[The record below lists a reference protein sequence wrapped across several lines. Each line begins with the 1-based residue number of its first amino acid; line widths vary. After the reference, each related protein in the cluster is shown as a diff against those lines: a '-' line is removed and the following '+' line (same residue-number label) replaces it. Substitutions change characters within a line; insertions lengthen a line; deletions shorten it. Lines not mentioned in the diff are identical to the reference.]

1 MMPQNRN
8 ERLAKDYR
16 GMMKIQDRPYLSWIA
31 TKGEPPY
38 AEEYLLHVKLRTY
51 VLSVQSDRYT
61 VGAVHRCTVRV
72 TLWDSY
78 PVMAPY
84 VKMLDIPPVFH
95 PDWYSKG
102 VYSPSEPWRPETSLK
117 DYIMRML
124 ATLCGDPEGFET
136 NTPANYKAL
145 DWYMKNRNDA
155 SLLPSDT
162 TELTENSAEET
173 AALERAASSPG
184 EIVDDHPFG

>member
-16 GMMKIQDRPYLSWIA
+16 DMMKIQDRPYLSWIA
-31 TKGEPPY
+31 IKGELPN
-38 AEEYLLHVKLRTY
+38 AEEYLLDVKLRTY
-51 VLSVQSDRYT
+51 VLSVQSGRYA
-61 VGAVHRCTVRV
+61 VGAVHRCTIRV
-72 TLWDSY
+72 TLRDSY
-78 PVMAPY
+78 PMTAPY

-102 VYSPSEPWRPETSLK
+102 VYSPSEPWRSDTSLK

-124 ATLCGDPEGFET
+124 STLCGDPGRFET

-162 TELTENSAEET
+162 TGLTENSDEEA
-173 AALERAASSPG
+173 AALEKAASSPN